1 MSDRTTH
8 LLQLINQFAGKRVL
22 VLGDVM
28 LDEYLKGSVDR
39 VSPEAPVPVV
49 SLKSR
54 ESKPGGAANVAL
66 NITALGAEAILIG
79 LIGNDDAGDA
89 LAEALSLNGIDAKY
103 LVKSSSRRTTRKA
116 RVMSQGQQLLR
127 VDTEDA
133 QAPSDAER
141 SELLQQV
148 KTCLQVG
155 KIDVILFQDYDK
167 GVLDEA
173 LIFSVTKLAQ
183 ESSIPTVVDP
193 KARNLWFYRG
203 VTLFKPNLKEVSAAL
218 PSLVINQGDVA
229 SLKVAHQALQKLLKH
244 EQSLI
249 TLGSGGAFLAFEDE
263 SHELLAAHP
272 RRIADVCGAG
282 DSVVAVAALALA
294 NDAPPKDL
302 LELSNLAGGLTCEF
316 VGVHPI
322 GTADLIR
329 GVEELKPG

>member
-1 MSDRTTH
+1 MSDRANH
-8 LLQLINQFAGKRVL
+8 LLELIHKFAGKRVL

-28 LDEYLKGSVDR
+28 LDEYLMGSVDR

-66 NITALGAEAILIG
+66 NINALGAEAILVG
-79 LIGNDDAGDA
+79 LIGNDDAGA
-89 LAEALSLNGIDAKY
+89 SLVEALSLNEIDANY
-103 LVKSSSRRTTRKA
+103 LVKSSDRRTTRKA

-133 QAPSDAER
+133 QVPSDTER
-141 SELLQQV
+141 SELLEQV
-148 KTCLQVG
+148 NACLTFG
-155 KIDVILFQDYDK
+155 GIDVILFQDYDK

-173 LIFSVTKLAQ
+173 LIQAVIKIAQ
-183 ESSIPTVVDP
+183 DADIPTVVDP

-218 PSLVINQGDVA
+218 PALVIDKGEVT
-229 SLKVAHQALQKLLKH
+229 SLKAAHQALQKLLNH

-249 TLGSGGAFLAFEDE
+249 TLGSGGAFLAFAENQ
-263 SHELLAAHP
+263 HELLAAHP

-294 NDAPPKDL
+294 VHADPNDL
-302 LELSNLAGGLTCEF
+302 LELSNLAGGLTCEY

-322 GTADLIR
+322 GISDLSR
-329 GVEELKPG
+329 GVKELAES

>member
-1 MSDRTTH
+1 MSDRSNH
-8 LLQLINQFAGKRVL
+8 LLQVIQQFTGKRVL

-49 SLKSR
+49 SLRSR

-66 NITALGAEAILIG
+66 NLNSLGAEAVLIG
-79 LIGNDDAGDA
+79 LIGEDDAGRDLAQA
-89 LAEALSLNGIDAKY
+89 LTSEGIDANF
-103 LVKSSSRRTTRKA
+103 LVTSSTRRTTRKA

-133 QAPSDAER
+133 QPPNDNER
-141 SELLQQV
+141 SKLLQQV
-148 KTCLQVG
+148 KTCLSKG

-167 GVLDEA
+167 GVLDEQ
-173 LIFSVTKLAQ
+173 LIQAVNNLAQ
-183 ESSIPTVVDP
+183 DARIPTVVDP
-193 KARNLWFYRG
+193 KARNLWHYKG

-218 PSLVINQGDVA
+218 PALTIDSNDTQSLSA
-229 SLKVAHQALQKLLKH
+229 AHEALLEMLGH
-244 EQSLI
+244 DQSLI
-249 TLGSGGAFLAFEDE
+249 TLGSGGAYLAFEKE
-263 SHELLAAHP
+263 HKHIAAHP

-294 NDAPPKDL
+294 VNAEAHDL
-302 LELSNLAGGLTCEF
+302 LELANLAGGLTCEY

-322 GTADLIR
+322 DISDLERGIR
-329 GVEELKPG
+329 ELE